1 MERES
6 ARNEALIDL
15 GSAVVETKGIG
26 GNARD
31 VDQSPLIGMGI
42 VEE

>member
-1 MERES
+1 MERDS

-15 GSAVVETKGIG
+15 GSAVEETKGIA

-31 VDQSPLIGMGI
+31 VDQSPLLGIGI